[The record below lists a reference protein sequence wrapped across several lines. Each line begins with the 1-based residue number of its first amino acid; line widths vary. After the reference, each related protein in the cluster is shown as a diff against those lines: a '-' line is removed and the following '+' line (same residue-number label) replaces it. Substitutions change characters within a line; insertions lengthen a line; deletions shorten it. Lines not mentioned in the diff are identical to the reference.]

1 MVVAPCPIPLSF
13 RSARDVSGVKRSKR
27 IINAANLKRCKSESR
42 IASRSVCAFPVSGNP
57 LTPPRSPPFV
67 DREGEERNLEGEVI
81 KPEGDF
87 VGTNFQSFAIHRG
100 SRFPFEEIQNSKNRC
115 SESWSVATSLSLS
128 LSPVINRVF
137 TPNSYPKG
145 DFLSFNTA
153 CVCVIPS
160 TYLFCSLLFLFARF
174 TSFRSNSK
182 GGGFLIRVSFDKY
195 FKFIVIIS
203 YPSIEPRET
212 ETLRG
217 LNEIC
222 KQSYSEGK
230 HVWRT

>member
-1 MVVAPCPIPLSF
+1 MQKRIENRVTLGLRFPSF
-13 RSARDVSGVKRSKR
+13 RKSTHSPPVLLRLSIERGRNGISKGKLLNRRVILLEPTSNLSRYTVDRGFLSKKFRIRRTVARKVG
-27 IINAANLKRCKSESR
+27 
-42 IASRSVCAFPVSGNP
+42 ASR
-57 LTPPRSPPFV
+57 L
-67 DREGEERNLEGEVI
+67 
-81 KPEGDF
+81 
-87 VGTNFQSFAIHRG
+87 
-100 SRFPFEEIQNSKNRC
+100 
-115 SESWSVATSLSLS
+115 LSLS

-160 TYLFCSLLFLFARF
+160 TYLFYSLLFLFARF